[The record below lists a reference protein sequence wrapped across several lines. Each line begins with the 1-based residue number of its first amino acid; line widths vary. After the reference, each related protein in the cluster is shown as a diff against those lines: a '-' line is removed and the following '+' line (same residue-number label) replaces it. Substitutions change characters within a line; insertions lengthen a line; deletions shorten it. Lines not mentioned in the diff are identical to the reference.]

1 MAVQTAP
8 MQTISMQISY
18 LRVKRAFDI
27 FFTLLVG
34 LPLLLVGAIIA
45 LLIMLDSR
53 GPIFFRQKR
62 VGLDGKEFEM
72 LKFRSMYVH
81 QDNTTHYK
89 AIKQYMN
96 GEKLN
101 GDGKS
106 PYKLAQDSRITRIG
120 RFIRKTS
127 LDEIPQFWNVLI
139 GDMTLVGPRPPV
151 PYEVELYSNAAM
163 LRLSGK
169 PGLTGPWQVHGRSRV
184 SFDEMV
190 KMDITYLEQQSFWAD
205 VQFIFLTIPVMVFA
219 RGGA

>member
-18 LRVKRAFDI
+18 LRAKRVFDI
-27 FFTLLVG
+27 FFTLLLA
-34 LPLLLVGAIIA
+34 LPLLLVGALVA

-62 VGLDGKEFEM
+62 VGLNGKEFEM
-72 LKFRSMYVH
+72 LKFRSMYVN
-81 QDNTTHYK
+81 QDNTTHYE

-101 GDGKS
+101 GNGKF

-120 RFIRKTS
+120 RFLRKTS

-151 PYEVELYSNAAM
+151 PYEVELYSNVAL

-169 PGLTGPWQVHGRSRV
+169 PGLTGPWQVNGRSRV
-184 SFDEMV
+184 SFEKMV
-190 KMDITYLEQQSFWAD
+190 EMDITYLQQQSFWAD
-205 VQFIFLTIPVMVFA
+205 VQFICLTIPVMVLA

>member
-8 MQTISMQISY
+8 MQTISMHIGY
-18 LRVKRAFDI
+18 LRAKRAFDI
-27 FFTLLVG
+27 FFTLL
-34 LPLLLVGAIIA
+34 LAFPLLLVGALVA
-45 LLIMLDSR
+45 LLITLDSR

-62 VGLDGKEFEM
+62 VGLNGKEFAM

-81 QDNTTHYK
+81 QDSTTHYE

-151 PYEVELYSNAAM
+151 PYEVGLYSNVAM
-163 LRLSGK
+163 LRLCGK

-190 KMDITYLEQQSFWAD
+190 EMDITYLQQQSFWAD
-205 VQFIFLTIPVMVFA
+205 VHFIFLTVPVMVFG